1 MADTFE
7 LEIATPNRLLVRE
20 RVSTAQIPAANG
32 YIGVL
37 PAHAPLLSLLGTGEL
52 TYTVGGRESSV
63 FISGGFVEVL
73 DDEVRVL
80 ADRAEKAEEIDLD
93 RAKES
98 LKRAE
103 ALLKDPRERNVDI
116 ARALN
121 AASRAQARLKSAQ
134 HR

>member
-20 RVSTAQIPAANG
+20 QVSAAQIPAANG

-52 TYTVGGRESSV
+52 TYVIGGRESSV

-73 DDEVRVL
+73 EDHVRVL
-80 ADRAEKAEEIDLD
+80 ADRAEKAEEIDQN

-103 ALLKDPRERNVDI
+103 ELLKDPREQNVDI

-121 AASRAQARLKSAQ
+121 AASRAQARLKAAR
-134 HR
+134 HK